1 MTDAEIPGLSGVES
15 GAERAAEESVEAV
28 VRWYEDRLSAER
40 GASAPDPR
48 RIAEWKAG
56 HEAALADRAQ
66 LATADPEEAAGITVA
81 YAALLKELKEKES

>member
-15 GAERAAEESVEAV
+15 GAERAAEEAVAAV
-28 VRWYEDRLSAER
+28 VRWYEERLAAER
-40 GASAPDPR
+40 DSSAPDPA

-56 HEAALADRAQ
+56 HEAALSDRAQ

-81 YAALLKELKEKES
+81 YTALLKELKERT